1 MYNLKLCIGIDIQH
15 LHTSHIIT
23 SIIVHWWW
31 INRFADE
38 DAAFLTITNA
48 LIQGIRCIG
57 GAKNQES
64 SNWNNLDGRGCCC
77 LLGLSCALVVIY
89 VLEGGQGGQSRKNG
103 TLLPWM
109 SEDEFFNMA
118 LTKARSKGVVTVTHL
133 HWPLSIF
140 IVVGRTERVLGCSPR
155 ILYFSP
161 LAIFEEV
168 DILIKDLGEA
178 VLIQ

>member
-1 MYNLKLCIGIDIQH
+1 MMNKTDSLMK
-15 LHTSHIIT
+15 TRHI
-23 SIIVHWWW
+23 SDDHQRLDPRYSMHRW
-31 INRFADE
+31 
-38 DAAFLTITNA
+38 
-48 LIQGIRCIG
+48 G
-57 GAKNQES
+57 QES
-64 SNWNNLDGRGCCC
+64 GIFQLKQPGWSG
-77 LLGLSCALVVIY
+77 LLLSVGFIVCSWLLLY

-103 TLLPWM
+103 TFLPWM

-118 LTKARSKGVVTVTHL
+118 LTKASSAGVVTVTHL

-168 DILIKDLGEA
+168 DILTKDLGEA
-178 VLIQ
+178 VLINKQTFNYNRYSTDLTL